1 MVSNPENSYHRGRSR
16 REKEAS
22 AECMALATCD
32 FLGDSVSLWW
42 ILHLTMLNL
51 LSYNRAQMITVSKED
66 YLKAIL
72 EAESEGETV
81 ISATLAHWLSVSP
94 PAVTMALRRLKKDS
108 LVRVQGDGHVGLTPA
123 GRKIA
128 RKLTLRHH
136 LIERMLSEMFG
147 MEWYKVHDEAERLE
161 HAVSRDFEAKLLRKL
176 GRGGACPHGNLSEL
190 ESPASRRRR
199 GLLLLAHAEPAKHY
213 VVSGIYE
220 RDRQL
225 LEFLE
230 GRGVRP
236 GARLQVSGRNY
247 DQTLSLHTDAG
258 AVSLGRMAA
267 ERVWVIAE
275 AGPGKPISSS
285 RRERKVLVHNSPK

>member
-1 MVSNPENSYHRGRSR
+1 
-16 REKEAS
+16 
-22 AECMALATCD
+22 
-32 FLGDSVSLWW
+32 
-42 ILHLTMLNL
+42 
-51 LSYNRAQMITVSKED
+51 MITVSKED

-94 PAVTMALRRLKKDS
+94 PAVTMALRRLKKDG
-108 LVRVQGDGHVGLTPA
+108 LVRVQGKGEVRLTAA

-128 RKLTLRHH
+128 RHLALRHH

-161 HAVSRDFEAKLLRKL
+161 HAVSRDFEAKLLAKL

-199 GLLLLAHAEPAKHY
+199 GLRRLVEAEPGQSY

-220 RDRQL
+220 RDRRL

-230 GRGVRP
+230 ARGIRP
-236 GARLQVSGRNY
+236 KARLAVVGRNY
-247 DQTLSLHTDAG
+247 DQTLTLDTDAG
-258 AVSLGRMAA
+258 TIALGGTAA
-267 ERVWVIAE
+267 EKVWVN
-275 AGPGKPISSS
+275 P
-285 RRERKVLVHNSPK
+285 R

>member
-1 MVSNPENSYHRGRSR
+1 
-16 REKEAS
+16 
-22 AECMALATCD
+22 
-32 FLGDSVSLWW
+32 
-42 ILHLTMLNL
+42 
-51 LSYNRAQMITVSKED
+51 MITVSKED

-94 PAVTMALRRLKKDS
+94 PAVTMALRRLKKDG
-108 LVRVQGDGHVGLTPA
+108 LVKVQGDGHVGLTSA

-136 LIERMLSEMFG
+136 LIERMLAEIFG
-147 MEWYKVHDEAERLE
+147 MEWYRVHDEAERLE
-161 HAVSRDFEAKLLRKL
+161 HAVSPDFEARLLAKL

-190 ESPASRRRR
+190 ESPGSRRRR
-199 GLLLLAHAEPAKHY
+199 GLVLLAHADAGKNY

-220 RDRQL
+220 RDRHL

-236 GARLQVSGRNY
+236 GAHVHVAGRNY
-247 DQTLSLHTDAG
+247 DQTLTLSTDAG
-258 AVSLGRMAA
+258 TVALGRSAA
-267 ERVWVIAE
+267 ERVWVTAE
-275 AGPGKPISSS
+275 PGKS
-285 RRERKVLVHNSPK
+285 RRVSGHSS